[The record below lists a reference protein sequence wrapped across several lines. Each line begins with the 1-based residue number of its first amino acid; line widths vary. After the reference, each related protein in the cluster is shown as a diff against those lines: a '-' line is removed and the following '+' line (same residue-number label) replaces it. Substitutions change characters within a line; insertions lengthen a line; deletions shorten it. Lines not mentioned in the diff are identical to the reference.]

1 MIFFTHDLYLGYQPG
16 SGWERRAEREWARRR
31 KLYDRYAKAV
41 EPMLPAGVRRLCREG
56 LHDGIVL
63 AASRE
68 GDRVTVIVDTTG
80 ALTRFRGRPVRLTFH
95 GVRGRPAVARLAK
108 QWWLYEEAHLSPRAR
123 FSLQVLFHESE
134 WEIEA
139 DDLTIDVLALGRV
152 VTVEKVQDDRRK

>member
-1 MIFFTHDLYLGYQPG
+1 MIFFTHDLYLGCQPG

-31 KLYDRYAKAV
+31 KLYERYAEAV
-41 EPMLPAGVRRLCREG
+41 EPMLPTGVRRLCREG
-56 LHDGIVL
+56 LHDAIVL

-68 GDRVTVIVDTTG
+68 GDRMTVIVDTTG

-95 GVRGRPAVARLAK
+95 GVRGRPAVARLAN
-108 QWWLYEEAHLSPRAR
+108 QWWLYEEAHLSSRAR

-139 DDLTIDVLALGRV
+139 DDLTIELLPHGRV
-152 VTVEKVQDDRRK
+152 LTVEKVSDGR